1 MRLQD
6 RNMIGGAGVS
16 LQKNG
21 ASGIL
26 FQFVKD
32 LIKYYKFKYIGHG
45 PWYRVLNMSI
55 FKGVLIE
62 TVLVFFAFTFV
73 YCNETFLVQTINT
86 TYCRRVLKNFGKKV
100 IQMKPQ

>member
-32 LIKYYKFKYIGHG
+32 LIKYYKFKYIGHDI
-45 PWYRVLNMSI
+45 R
-55 FKGVLIE
+55 
-62 TVLVFFAFTFV
+62 
-73 YCNETFLVQTINT
+73 FLTS
-86 TYCRRVLKNFGKKV
+86 
-100 IQMKPQ
+100 

>member
-32 LIKYYKFKYIGHG
+32 LIKYYKFKYIGHYDNSYVYG
-45 PWYRVLNMSI
+45 
-55 FKGVLIE
+55 K
-62 TVLVFFAFTFV
+62 FF
-73 YCNETFLVQTINT
+73 YM
-86 TYCRRVLKNFGKKV
+86 
-100 IQMKPQ
+100 QMK

>member
-32 LIKYYKFKYIGHG
+32 LIKYYKFKYIGSDGSSPKKSIPGRSRALNIDLEPSPSPG
-45 PWYRVLNMSI
+45 PSQK
-55 FKGVLIE
+55 FDPE
-62 TVLVFFAFTFV
+62 
-73 YCNETFLVQTINT
+73 
-86 TYCRRVLKNFGKKV
+86 
-100 IQMKPQ
+100 P

>member
-32 LIKYYKFKYIGHG
+32 LIHSS
-45 PWYRVLNMSI
+45 RVDDVTSMLGSSSLNNI
-55 FKGVLIE
+55 FGISRSWWL
-62 TVLVFFAFTFV
+62 TW
-73 YCNETFLVQTINT
+73 C
-86 TYCRRVLKNFGKKV
+86 
-100 IQMKPQ
+100 

>member
-1 MRLQD
+1 
-6 RNMIGGAGVS
+6 MIGGAGVS

-32 LIKYYKFKYIGHG
+32 LIKYYKFKYIGHDIG
-45 PWYRVLNMSI
+45 FLIMSI

-62 TVLVFFAFTFV
+62 TVLAFFAFTFV
-73 YCNETFLVQTINT
+73 YCNETFNSTNYKYYL
-86 TYCRRVLKNFGKKV
+86 LS
-100 IQMKPQ
+100 

>member
-32 LIKYYKFKYIGHG
+32 LIKYYKFKYIGHHI
-45 PWYRVLNMSI
+45 R
-55 FKGVLIE
+55 
-62 TVLVFFAFTFV
+62 
-73 YCNETFLVQTINT
+73 FLTS
-86 TYCRRVLKNFGKKV
+86 
-100 IQMKPQ
+100 

>member
-6 RNMIGGAGVS
+6 RNMIGGVS

-32 LIKYYKFKYIGHG
+32 LIKYYKFKYIGH
-45 PWYRVLNMSI
+45 YDNSY
-55 FKGVLIE
+55 
-62 TVLVFFAFTFV
+62 V
-73 YCNETFLVQTINT
+73 Y
-86 TYCRRVLKNFGKKV
+86 GKKNY
-100 IQMKPQ
+100 IKMK

>member
-32 LIKYYKFKYIGHG
+32 EH
-45 PWYRVLNMSI
+45 
-55 FKGVLIE
+55 
-62 TVLVFFAFTFV
+62 
-73 YCNETFLVQTINT
+73 
-86 TYCRRVLKNFGKKV
+86 
-100 IQMKPQ
+100 IQRCSY

>member
-32 LIKYYKFKYIGHG
+32 LIKYYKFKYKGALIKI
-45 PWYRVLNMSI
+45 VLA
-55 FKGVLIE
+55 
-62 TVLVFFAFTFV
+62 FFAFTFV
-73 YCNETFLVQTINT
+73 YCNETFNSINYKYYYLLVHF
-86 TYCRRVLKNFGKKV
+86 VPLV
-100 IQMKPQ
+100 IPRS

>member
-32 LIKYYKFKYIGHG
+32 LIKYYKFKYIGHDI
-45 PWYRVLNMSI
+45 R
-55 FKGVLIE
+55 FLIWAYSK
-62 TVLVFFAFTFV
+62 VF
-73 YCNETFLVQTINT
+73 LL
-86 TYCRRVLKNFGKKV
+86 R
-100 IQMKPQ
+100 